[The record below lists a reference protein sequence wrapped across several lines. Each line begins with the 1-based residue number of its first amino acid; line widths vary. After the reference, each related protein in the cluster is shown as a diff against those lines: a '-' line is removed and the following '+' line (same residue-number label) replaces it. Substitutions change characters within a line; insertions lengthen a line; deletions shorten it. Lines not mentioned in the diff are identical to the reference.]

1 MEDTVAAPG
10 STPPRRSPGGPDG
23 QGGPGEPGGRHDA
36 PERGPAADAVRR
48 SLLFSLLLLGAL
60 LAERLP
66 FPWSGTGLLFT
77 AGALVAGGL
86 ALADAVRARRSGTL
100 VVLAAGLV
108 LALFVLVAQV
118 VALVVW
124 PLQDGL
130 RDCLAGAVT
139 EQAQA
144 ACQQQSVEDLT
155 RWAEELGGLRSGG

>member
-1 MEDTVAAPG
+1 MPAPG
-10 STPPRRSPGGPDG
+10 STPPRRSPGGSDG
-23 QGGPGEPGGRHDA
+23 QGGAGEPGGRRDA

-66 FPWSGTGLLFT
+66 FPWSGLGLLFT
-77 AGALVAGGL
+77 VGALVAGGL
-86 ALADAVRARRSGTL
+86 ALADAVRARRRSTL
-100 VVLAAGLV
+100 VVLVAGLV
-108 LALFVLVAQV
+108 LALLVLVAQV
-118 VALVVW
+118 TALLLW

-144 ACQQQSVEDLT
+144 ACQRQFAEDLT
-155 RWAEELGGLRSGG
+155 RWAESLGGLTSR

>member
-130 RDCLAGAVT
+130 RDCLAGAVGS
-139 EQAQA
+139 AR
-144 ACQQQSVEDLT
+144 LT
-155 RWAEELGGLRSGG
+155 RSAGRGAPAPRTAGRRER